1 MASARRWT
9 GAEGGCVLAGN
20 DELGC
25 VLWVSL
31 GAQEAARGGKVMG
44 RIYICDLCKKPL
56 ADKPNHTYCFKK
68 WSEECWMELDVHD
81 ECMEKFLDAVA
92 KEGDE

>member
-1 MASARRWT
+1 
-9 GAEGGCVLAGN
+9 
-20 DELGC
+20 
-25 VLWVSL
+25 
-31 GAQEAARGGKVMG
+31 MG

-81 ECMEKFLDAVA
+81 ECMENFLDAVA